1 MVKKMRDGSAKVYLF
16 NVRDFGAKGDGVTE
30 DTKAIQATVDA
41 APDGSLIYFPPGVYL
56 VGVSTPYG
64 IVVKNRSRLRFVGE
78 GGASVLKV
86 PPERDR
92 RWMTFD
98 DCEDI
103 EVTRL
108 SFDKNGSTRF
118 GGLAFYSS
126 RRIRITQNRF
136 FDSAPKMSDGYDR
149 YAIVFGVGAK
159 VSEDIWVGENI
170 IEHLQVEID
179 KARRVHIVHNR
190 SLRPEYSAGF
200 GWFSQTQQAICED
213 WMIAGN
219 LVIDPA
225 IYGIC
230 VALDGKRDGSVIRNV
245 VIAENIIVYRQ
256 RVGQGRAI
264 MVGTRPEEDMVAK
277 GVVWEN
283 IAILNNQIVYEPSLP
298 KPVERPALQV
308 ATSSGQE
315 RMSKLRISGNLIA
328 GNEKLSAYGMEL
340 IGLTDSVIN
349 DNAIYGVRSGIL
361 MRGGFARNFV
371 HSNRVTDV
379 AGAAF
384 HLAQSGGENVFVS
397 NFVFGRF
404 GVDFQMDGLQPSDR
418 WQK

>member
-1 MVKKMRDGSAKVYLF
+1 
-16 NVRDFGAKGDGVTE
+16 
-30 DTKAIQATVDA
+30 
-41 APDGSLIYFPPGVYL
+41 
-56 VGVSTPYG
+56 
-64 IVVKNRSRLRFVGE
+64 
-78 GGASVLKV
+78 
-86 PPERDR
+86 
-92 RWMTFD
+92 
-98 DCEDI
+98 
-103 EVTRL
+103 
-108 SFDKNGSTRF
+108 
-118 GGLAFYSS
+118 
-126 RRIRITQNRF
+126 
-136 FDSAPKMSDGYDR
+136 
-149 YAIVFGVGAK
+149 
-159 VSEDIWVGENI
+159 
-170 IEHLQVEID
+170 
-179 KARRVHIVHNR
+179 
-190 SLRPEYSAGF
+190 
-200 GWFSQTQQAICED
+200 
-213 WMIAGN
+213 MIAGN

-264 MVGTRPEEDMVAK
+264 MVGTRPEEDVVAK

-349 DNAIYGVRSGIL
+349 DNAIYGVRGGIL